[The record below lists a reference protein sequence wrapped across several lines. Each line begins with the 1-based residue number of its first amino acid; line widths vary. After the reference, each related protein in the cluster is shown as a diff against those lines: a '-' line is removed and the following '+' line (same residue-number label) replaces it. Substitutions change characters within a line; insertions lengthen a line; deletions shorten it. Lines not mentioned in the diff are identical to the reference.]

1 MMRKPAHRPRVVGSG
16 SSDNDTA
23 DHNAM
28 LRQYF
33 RDQKNALAA
42 IFAEIGIAPPAPP
55 ARAQRP
61 IQAQPEPTPEPTM
74 PAPDPLRAEA
84 QAVAARL
91 VTNPDDIVAQRRAAE
106 LLNLLEGKNRE

>member
-42 IFAEIGIAPPAPP
+42 IYAEIGIAPPAPP
-55 ARAQRP
+55 ARALRP
-61 IQAQPEPTPEPTM
+61 IQAPTEPTPEPTM

-84 QAVAARL
+84 QAVASRL
-91 VTNPDDIVAQRRAAE
+91 ATDPDDKVAQRRAAE